1 VDHVRV
7 EKFLKSIFKIASR
20 WQAILLLDEADV
32 FLAERGLDPHT
43 NALVSVFLRELE
55 HYEGIMFLTT
65 NRLQSFDPA
74 ILSRIHLP
82 LRYGPLDLEARK
94 AIWRCFITQAR
105 TKTGPAACTEKVITT
120 LAERKLNG
128 REMRHANSSFMNK
141 L

>member
-1 VDHVRV
+1 MQV
-7 EKFLKSIFKIASR
+7 ERFLKSIFKIASR

-65 NRLQSFDPA
+65 NRIQSFDPA

-82 LRYGPLDLEARK
+82 LRYGPLNREARK
-94 AIWRCFITQAR
+94 EVWRCFIEQAT
-105 TKTGPAACTEKVITT
+105 TKAGPAAFTENVIAK
-120 LAERKLNG
+120 LAEKTLNG
-128 REMRHANSSFMNK
+128 REVRHPRPSVTTK
-141 L
+141 Y